1 MRKAQKQFILKNLIP
16 FILRESGRGFGM
28 SIWNSRETYGTRP
41 GHTFSADDARREVP
55 ACGTICCIGGSV
67 AFLKHTYLDCEY
79 KALGLS
85 PEQAHGLFYNWDD
98 AGMRG
103 RGFCSWP
110 TKFVRLFEKRKS
122 PLGKAKVAVALL
134 KEVVRTNGKCLNP
147 TRRNGNYIVNSHRR
161 INEV

>member
-1 MRKAQKQFILKNLIP
+1 MRKAQKQFILKDLIP

-28 SIWNSRETYGTRP
+28 SIWNSRKTYDTSP
-41 GHTFSADDARREVP
+41 GGMFTADDIRREVP

-67 AFLKHTYLDCEY
+67 EFLKPEYRDRGY

-85 PEQAHGLFYNWDD
+85 WRQAQGLFYNWGG
-98 AGMRG
+98 AGIQVQS
-103 RGFCSWP
+103 FHAWP
-110 TKFVRLFEKRKS
+110 AKFVRLFEKRKS

-147 TRRNGNYIVNSHRR
+147 TRRNILTRLG
-161 INEV
+161 